1 MLTTSAF
8 LALAMQC
15 APSIHPA
22 TLTPIVKTESSFN
35 PYAIGVVGKV
45 LPRQPQSL
53 DEAVLAVKKLVA
65 EGADFSIGLGQINRQ
80 HFDVS
85 RPEPVFEPC
94 TNLRMTAAVLE
105 QCYAVTSAREP
116 NRQAALH
123 KAISCYYSGN
133 PKRGFKAEAEFG
145 GSSHKA
151 EAEFGGSSHVQ
162 RVLANAGTT
171 TVTVPAL
178 EGGSPEPNKLQRA
191 QAPASTVEPT
201 YESWDVLR
209 QYPRYLPPAPP
220 SVYAPSAAPAPPAVS
235 PEEPSTLPK
244 EDQ

>member
-35 PYAIGVVGKV
+35 PYAIGVSGKV
-45 LPRQPQSL
+45 LPSQPQSL

-94 TNLRMTAAVLE
+94 TNLRMA
-105 QCYAVTSAREP
+105 AREL
-116 NRQAALH
+116 QACYVKARKTDPDVQSALH

-133 PKRGFKAEAEFG
+133 PKRGF
-145 GSSHKA
+145 KA

-220 SVYAPSAAPAPPAVS
+220 SVSAPPAAPAPPAVS

>member
-22 TLTPIVKTESSFN
+22 TLTPIVQTESSFN

-53 DEAVLAVKKLVA
+53 NEAVLVVKQLVD

-80 HFDVS
+80 HFDIN
-85 RPEPVFEPC
+85 RPELVFEPC
-94 TNLRMTAAVLE
+94 TNLRMAAAILE
-105 QCYAVTSAREP
+105 QCYAVASAKEP

-133 PKRGFKAEAEFG
+133 PKGGFKAEA
-145 GSSHKA
+145 A
-151 EAEFGGSSHVQ
+151 FGGSSHVQ
-162 RVLANAGTT
+162 RVLANAGGTS
-171 TVTVPAL
+171 VTVPAL

-191 QAPASTVEPT
+191 QDPASTVEPT

-220 SVYAPSAAPAPPAVS
+220 SVPAPPTAPASPAVS
-235 PEEPSTLPK
+235 PEEPSTPPK

>member
-94 TNLRMTAAVLE
+94 TNLRMAAAVLE
-105 QCYAVTSAREP
+105 QCYAVTSAKEP
-116 NRQAALH
+116 NRQVALH

-145 GSSHKA
+145 GSSH
-151 EAEFGGSSHVQ
+151 VQ
-162 RVLANAGTT
+162 RVLANAGGTS
-171 TVTVPAL
+171 VTVPAL
-178 EGGSPEPNKLQRA
+178 EGGSAEPSQLQRA

-209 QYPRYLPPAPP
+209 QYPRNLPPATPAVSAP
-220 SVYAPSAAPAPPAVS
+220 SAPSAAPAVPASPPD
-235 PEEPSTLPK
+235 EPSTLPK

>member
-35 PYAIGVVGKV
+35 PYAIGVVGNV

-94 TNLRMTAAVLE
+94 TNLRMAEREL
-105 QCYAVTSAREP
+105 QGCYVKASKADPDT
-116 NRQAALH
+116 QGALR

-133 PKRGFKAEAEFG
+133 LTRGFKAEPAFG
-145 GSSHKA
+145 GSSY
-151 EAEFGGSSHVQ
+151 VQ
-162 RVLANAGTT
+162 RVLANADGTN
-171 TVTVPAL
+171 VTVPAP
-178 EGGSPEPNKLQRA
+178 EGGSAEPGQPQRA
-191 QAPASTVEPT
+191 PAPASTVEPT

-209 QYPRYLPPAPP
+209 QYPRPAQPPV
-220 SVYAPSAAPAPPAVS
+220 SAPSAAPTVQVS
-235 PEEPSTLPK
+235 PPEQPSTPPK

>member
-85 RPEPVFEPC
+85 RPEP
-94 TNLRMTAAVLE
+94 
-105 QCYAVTSAREP
+105 
-116 NRQAALH
+116 
-123 KAISCYYSGN
+123 
-133 PKRGFKAEAEFG
+133 
-145 GSSHKA
+145 
-151 EAEFGGSSHVQ
+151 
-162 RVLANAGTT
+162 
-171 TVTVPAL
+171 
-178 EGGSPEPNKLQRA
+178 
-191 QAPASTVEPT
+191 
-201 YESWDVLR
+201 
-209 QYPRYLPPAPP
+209 
-220 SVYAPSAAPAPPAVS
+220 
-235 PEEPSTLPK
+235 
-244 EDQ
+244 

>member
-22 TLTPIVKTESSFN
+22 TLTPIVNTESSFN

-94 TNLRMTAAVLE
+94 TNLRMAERELQA
-105 QCYAVTSAREP
+105 CYVKASKADPDT
-116 NRQAALH
+116 QGALR
-123 KAISCYYSGN
+123 KTISCYYSGN
-133 PKRGFKAEAEFG
+133 LKRGFKAEA
-145 GSSHKA
+145 A
-151 EAEFGGSSHVQ
+151 FGGSSHVQ
-162 RVLANAGTT
+162 RVLANAGGT

-178 EGGSPEPNKLQRA
+178 ENGSTEPSQLQPA

-220 SVYAPSAAPAPPAVS
+220 AVSAPSAAPAVPAS
-235 PEEPSTLPK
+235 PHEQPSNLPEE
-244 EDQ
+244 DQ

>member
-15 APSIHPA
+15 APSIHPD

-53 DEAVLAVKKLVA
+53 DEAVLVVKQLVE
-65 EGADFSIGLGQINRQ
+65 EGANFSIGLGQINRQ
-80 HFDVS
+80 HFDVN
-85 RPEPVFEPC
+85 RPESVFEPC
-94 TNLRMTAAVLE
+94 TNLRMSAAVLE
-105 QCYAVTSAREP
+105 QCYAVASAKEP

-133 PKRGFKAEAEFG
+133 PKGGFKAEA
-145 GSSHKA
+145 A
-151 EAEFGGSSHVQ
+151 FGGSSHVQ
-162 RVLANAGTT
+162 RVLANAGGT

-178 EGGSPEPNKLQRA
+178 EGSAEPSQLQRA
-191 QAPASTVEPT
+191 QAPASAVE
-201 YESWDVLR
+201 
-209 QYPRYLPPAPP
+209 
-220 SVYAPSAAPAPPAVS
+220 
-235 PEEPSTLPK
+235 
-244 EDQ
+244 

>member
-35 PYAIGVVGKV
+35 PYAIGVVGRV

-53 DEAVLAVKKLVA
+53 DEAVLVVKQLVE
-65 EGADFSIGLGQINRQ
+65 EGANFSIGLGQINRQ

-94 TNLRMTAAVLE
+94 TNLRMAAAVLE
-105 QCYAVTSAREP
+105 QCYARASAQEP

-133 PKRGFKAEAEFG
+133 PKRGFKAEA
-145 GSSHKA
+145 
-151 EAEFGGSSHVQ
+151 
-162 RVLANAGTT
+162 
-171 TVTVPAL
+171 
-178 EGGSPEPNKLQRA
+178 
-191 QAPASTVEPT
+191 
-201 YESWDVLR
+201 
-209 QYPRYLPPAPP
+209 
-220 SVYAPSAAPAPPAVS
+220 
-235 PEEPSTLPK
+235 
-244 EDQ
+244 

>member
-53 DEAVLAVKKLVA
+53 DEAVLVVKQLV
-65 EGADFSIGLGQINRQ
+65 EKGANFSIGLGQINRQ

-85 RPEPVFEPC
+85 RPEPVFDPC
-94 TNLRMTAAVLE
+94 TNLRMAERELQA
-105 QCYAVTSAREP
+105 CYVKASKSDPDT
-116 NRQAALH
+116 QGALR

-133 PKRGFKAEAEFG
+133 PRRGF
-145 GSSHKA
+145 KA

-178 EGGSPEPNKLQRA
+178 EGGSAEPSQLQRA

-209 QYPRYLPPAPP
+209 QYPRYLPPA
-220 SVYAPSAAPAPPAVS
+220 SAPSASPAVPAS
-235 PEEPSTLPK
+235 PPDEPSTLPK

>member
-8 LALAMQC
+8 LALALQC

-35 PYAIGVVGKV
+35 PWAIGVVGRA
-45 LPRQPQSL
+45 LPRQPQNL
-53 DEAVLAVKKLVA
+53 DEAVTAVKALVK
-65 EGADFSIGLGQINRQ
+65 EGANFSIGLGQINRQ

-85 RPEPVFEPC
+85 NPQAVFDPC
-94 TNLRMTAAVLE
+94 TNLRMAAKILE
-105 QCYAVTSAREP
+105 DCYARSVADGSVQQE
-116 NRQAALH
+116 ALH

-133 PKRGFKAEAEFG
+133 PRRGF
-145 GSSHKA
+145 KA

-162 RVLANAGTT
+162 RVVANAETT

-178 EGGSPEPNKLQRA
+178 TGAVSVPQAPPQLGSPPLQ
-191 QAPASTVEPT
+191 PT

-209 QYPRYLPPAPP
+209 QYPRYMPPT
-220 SVYAPSAAPAPPAVS
+220 PASIPQEQPES
-235 PEEPSTLPK
+235 PESLK
-244 EDQ
+244 EYTDV

>member
-1 MLTTSAF
+1 M
-8 LALAMQC
+8 
-15 APSIHPA
+15 
-22 TLTPIVKTESSFN
+22 
-35 PYAIGVVGKV
+35 
-45 LPRQPQSL
+45 

-80 HFDVS
+80 HFDVN

-94 TNLRMTAAVLE
+94 TNLRMA
-105 QCYAVTSAREP
+105 AREL
-116 NRQAALH
+116 QACYVKASKADPDTQGALR

-145 GSSHKA
+145 GSSH
-151 EAEFGGSSHVQ
+151 VQ
-162 RVLANAGTT
+162 RVLANAGGTS
-171 TVTVPAL
+171 VTVPAL
-178 EGGSPEPNKLQRA
+178 EGGSAEPSQLQRA
-191 QAPASTVEPT
+191 QAPVPTVEPT

-220 SVYAPSAAPAPPAVS
+220 PVSAPSAAPAVPASPP
-235 PEEPSTLPK
+235 EQPSTLPK

>member
-35 PYAIGVVGKV
+35 PYAIGVVGRV

-94 TNLRMTAAVLE
+94 TNLRMA
-105 QCYAVTSAREP
+105 AREL
-116 NRQAALH
+116 QACYVKVRKTDPDVQSALH

-133 PKRGFKAEAEFG
+133 PKRGF
-145 GSSHKA
+145 KA

-178 EGGSPEPNKLQRA
+178 EGGSAEPGQLQLQRA
-191 QAPASTVEPT
+191 QALASTAEPT

-220 SVYAPSAAPAPPAVS
+220 PVSAPSASPAVPAS
-235 PEEPSTLPK
+235 PPDQPATLPQ

>member
-35 PYAIGVVGKV
+35 PYAIGVVGRV

-53 DEAVLAVKKLVA
+53 DEAVLVVKQLVE
-65 EGADFSIGLGQINRQ
+65 EGANFSIGLGQINRQ

-94 TNLRMTAAVLE
+94 TNLRMAAAVLE
-105 QCYAVTSAREP
+105 QCYAVASTKEP

-133 PKRGFKAEAEFG
+133 LKRGFKAEAAF
-145 GSSHKA
+145 S
-151 EAEFGGSSHVQ
+151 GSSHVQ
-162 RVLANAGTT
+162 RVLANAGGT

-178 EGGSPEPNKLQRA
+178 EGGSAEPSQLQRA
-191 QAPASTVEPT
+191 QAPGSTVEPT

-220 SVYAPSAAPAPPAVS
+220 AASAPSASPAVPAS
-235 PEEPSTLPK
+235 PPEQPSTIPK

>member
-53 DEAVLAVKKLVA
+53 DEAVLVVKQLVE
-65 EGADFSIGLGQINRQ
+65 EGANFSIGLGQINRQ
-80 HFDVS
+80 HFDVN

-94 TNLRMTAAVLE
+94 TNLRMA
-105 QCYAVTSAREP
+105 AREL
-116 NRQAALH
+116 QACYVKASKADPDTQGALR

-145 GSSHKA
+145 GSSH
-151 EAEFGGSSHVQ
+151 VQ
-162 RVLANAGTT
+162 RVLANAGGTS
-171 TVTVPAL
+171 VTVPAL
-178 EGGSPEPNKLQRA
+178 EGGSAEPSQLQRA
-191 QAPASTVEPT
+191 QAPVPTVEPT
-201 YESWDVLR
+201 YESWDVLH
-209 QYPRYLPPAPP
+209 QYPRYLPPATPAV
-220 SVYAPSAAPAPPAVS
+220 SAPSAAPAVPASPP
-235 PEEPSTLPK
+235 EQPSTLPQ